1 MKKYLLIF
9 IFYGF
14 YATAQVGIGNTDPK
28 TALDVSG
35 ALSLRQ
41 GAAINLANGANNNI
55 SLGTNPNSFFRITGP
70 TAAFSITGLVP
81 TTGAD
86 GQIVTLENTTAQNFT
101 ITHDATSTVS
111 NRIYCPGAT
120 NLTLSGQYSTVTL
133 IYNTSQTRWIVI
145 GSTDNPYGKN
155 IQSVVGTTNTNT
167 DTNAFTNM
175 AQMSITFT
183 PKHNVVYVNFSA
195 SGDVN
200 IGSGSPQGYV
210 EFKLL
215 KDGVR
220 VGGTASL
227 VTDYDYDDI
236 AGEFIV
242 AAWNAQFNMYPVSV
256 TAGTSTTI
264 NIEWMRDG
272 FAMEPVRNR
281 VVADPDFSHR
291 NITIFD

>member
-1 MKKYLLIF
+1 MKKF
-9 IFYGF
+9 ILALTLFTT
-14 YATAQVGIGNTDPK
+14 AMQAQVGIGNTDPK
-28 TALDVSG
+28 TSLDITG

-41 GAAINLANGANNNI
+41 GTAINLANGANNNI
-55 SLGTNPNSFFRITGP
+55 SLGTNPSSFYRITGP
-70 TAAFSITGLVP
+70 TAAFNITGLVP

-86 GQIVTLENTTAQNFT
+86 GQIVTLENTTAQNLT
-101 ITHDATSTVS
+101 ITHDATSTAA
-111 NRIYCPGAT
+111 NRIYCPGGTSLA
-120 NLTLSGQYSTVTL
+120 LSGQYSTVTL
-133 IYNTSQTRWIVI
+133 TYNASQTRWIVI
-145 GSTDNPYGKN
+145 GSTDNAYGKN
-155 IQSVVGTTNTNT
+155 IQSVVGTTNTNI
-167 DTNAFTNM
+167 DTNAFTSM

-210 EFKLL
+210 EFRVL

-227 VTDYDYDDI
+227 VTDYDNDDVGGQFI
-236 AGEFIV
+236 A

-272 FAMEPVRNR
+272 FAMQPVRNR

-291 NITIFD
+291 NLTIFD

>member
-210 EFKLL
+210 EFRLL